1 MSVLIVE
8 DDADIRS
15 LLRRTF
21 QSEGYRVTAVA
32 NGERAMEEVRNASFD
47 TIILDLM
54 LPGMSGI
61 HVCEKLRL
69 MGLGATILILSA
81 RDSVADRIEGL
92 NAGADD
98 YVVKPFSM
106 EEVLA
111 RVKAQARHHRK
122 PTDVAAEQQVVSERL
137 RVDLTC
143 NEAHYGEKSV
153 GLTER
158 ECDLLVMLIRRT
170 GEPLNREEIFEALW
184 ADQGGSAINLVD
196 VYIGYLR
203 KKLAELGLQ
212 SKQVIRT
219 VRGTGFMFRA
229 V

>member
-8 DDADIRS
+8 DDADILS
-15 LLRRTF
+15 LLRRAF
-21 QSEGYRVTAVA
+21 QSEGYQVNAVP
-32 NGERAMEEVRNASFD
+32 NGEQAMEAVRTNHYD

-69 MGLGATILILSA
+69 MGIGATILILSA

-106 EEVLA
+106 QEVLA

-122 PTDVAAEQQVVSERL
+122 PSDVDPNQHVVSEKL
-137 RVDLTC
+137 RVDLSC
-143 NEAHYGEKSV
+143 NEAQFGDRNV
-153 GLTER
+153 ALTER

-170 GEPLNREEIFEALW
+170 GEPLSREEIFEALW

-196 VYIGYLR
+196 VYVGYLR
-203 KKLAELGLQ
+203 KKLTELGLDA
-212 SKQVIRT
+212 KQVIRT

-229 V
+229 I

>member
-1 MSVLIVE
+1 MSILIVE
-8 DDADIRS
+8 DDTDIRS
-15 LLRRTF
+15 LLRRVF
-21 QSEGYRVTAVA
+21 IAEGYQVTAVS
-32 NGERAMEEVRNASFD
+32 NGEHAMEEVRTNHFE
-47 TIILDLM
+47 TVILDLM

-69 MGLGATILILSA
+69 MGLEATILILSA

-98 YVVKPFSM
+98 YVVKPFSV

-111 RVKAQARHHRK
+111 RVKAQSRGRK
-122 PTDVAAEQQVVSERL
+122 SKKLMDDDQQVISGGL

-143 NEAHYGEKSV
+143 NEVHYEGAHV
-153 GLTER
+153 VLTER
-158 ECDLLVMLIRRT
+158 ESDLLVMLIRRI
-170 GEPLNREEIFEALW
+170 GEPLTREQIFEALW
-184 ADQGGSAINLVD
+184 EDQGGSAINLVD

-203 KKLAELGLQ
+203 KKLATIGVE

-219 VRGTGFMFRA
+219 VRGTGFMFKE

>member
-1 MSVLIVE
+1 MNVLIVE
-8 DDADIRS
+8 DDADILS
-15 LLRRTF
+15 LLRRAF
-21 QSEGYRVTAVA
+21 QAEGHRVTAVP
-32 NGERAMEEVRNASFD
+32 NGERAMEEVRTTHFE
-47 TIILDLM
+47 TVILDLM

-69 MGLGATILILSA
+69 MGIEASILILSA

-98 YVVKPFSM
+98 YVVKPFAVA
-106 EEVLA
+106 EVLA
-111 RVKAQARHHRK
+111 RVKAQSRGRK
-122 PTDVAAEQQVVSERL
+122 GAKTIADDRQVVSGNL

-143 NEAHYGEKSV
+143 NELYYGD
-153 GLTER
+153 GHIALTER
-158 ECDLLVMLIRRT
+158 ECDLLVMLIRRI
-170 GEPLNREEIFEALW
+170 GEPLTRDEIFEALW
-184 ADQGGSAINLVD
+184 EDQGGSALNLVD

-203 KKLAELGLQ
+203 RKLSNLGIDA
-212 SKQVIRT
+212 KQVIRT

>member
-8 DDADIRS
+8 DDADILS
-15 LLRRTF
+15 LLKRAF
-21 QSEGYRVTAVA
+21 QSEGYQVNAVP
-32 NGERAMEEVRNASFD
+32 NGEQAMETVRTNHYD

-69 MGLGATILILSA
+69 MGIDATILILSA

-106 EEVLA
+106 QEVLA

-122 PTDVAAEQQVVSERL
+122 PADVDPDQQVVSEKL

-143 NEAHYGEKSV
+143 SEAQFGDRNV
-153 GLTER
+153 ALTER

-170 GEPLNREEIFEALW
+170 GEPLTRDEIFEALW

-203 KKLAELGLQ
+203 KKLTELGLDA
-212 SKQVIRT
+212 KQVIRT

-229 V
+229 I